1 MDEEVVK
8 VEEQKDLA
16 MTSFT
21 ELSRQMFNEDV
32 KLPWYHSVRRHEVDE
47 GLDSIYEI
55 ATANRV
61 PLLDF
66 IMKDPEYAV
75 MCVEMSYAKWTNVL
89 TQASLTGLIATA
101 DGNTAISRNQAK
113 MLEIRVAQAKK
124 ELDTVTDIAV
134 SMSNNDEKKR
144 NHLLRTLYMNAVM
157 HHDTRALIYIIDRCD
172 GRPGETRVAELSYD
186 NAYNIYM
193 ILHTLFDKQLQ
204 VLNAGN
210 GTLLVCCSRRAGKCW
225 APETLLRTFD
235 GRLVR
240 ADEVR
245 EGDVLMGAHSE
256 PQKVLATTSG
266 MDQMYRIRS
275 IKRSAGI
282 DFTCNSV
289 HVLTVVCTEDLSR
302 KRGTWGNVYKKGEVY
317 DIDLD
322 DFLKLPQYVR
332 RQFAMFRSRT
342 EYEEK
347 EHAIPPYLMGLWLG
361 DGDKDRMAVTMG
373 IEESDLQGYCRTFAE
388 ENGFDIK
395 IEDDARQQGSATRV
409 FIIGKDGLLLKEL
422 RRLDVFKNKH
432 IPDSYKIDSIQHRLE
447 LLAGLID
454 SDGYVDT
461 RRGIPEFSV
470 TNKVLAEDVF
480 ELACSLGYRVCF
492 REQTKKYYSEA
503 KCRVCTVDVY
513 TVTIKGACS
522 EIPTIRLRNKCRDSE
537 QSTSYRFDIT
547 PVGEGP
553 YAGFTLDG
561 DGRLLLEDYTVT
573 HNTHVLVAA
582 SIIECMRK
590 PNTTC
595 IYIGETA
602 ELTEG
607 LIDDAMNKIVDEC
620 HIQDKH
626 GKRFN
631 WRHMDNGSKL
641 LVRGLSNTK
650 DPDQIRGKGA
660 KIVVIDEFF
669 HLKGELLEYL
679 QREVLKPM
687 QMDYADDYKF
697 ICAGTPPKIKGSF
710 GEAAWKTWEVPH
722 FTWTWRDNP
731 HPSSLEARQAFVEKE
746 IQDMG
751 LTWDTAFVRREYI
764 GEWAYDDDLQLYPN
778 YKVFDPSESFPAWK
792 ISRIFIGLD
801 YGVSDS
807 DCIIAI
813 AWSDDEGK
821 GYELFETKFN
831 RLDIK
836 DRTMSQLEYLK
847 MKVVECWLLALET
860 LMTGPAKDYDAHALK
875 ELNKRV
881 LWDADDNDQH
891 ITDELAVNVNLAE
904 YGPNYEP
911 LRLQIAN
918 AHKTEKK
925 VMWDKI
931 DELMRTARLLLIKD
945 GKAAHECE
953 STILLR
959 GPNNEIYN
967 EVDEKAYH
975 PDLLPAM
982 RYALWNVLGN
992 G

>member
-21 ELSRQMFNEDV
+21 ELSRQMFNEGV

-157 HHDTRALIYIIDRCD
+157 HHDTRALIYLIDRCD

-210 GTLLVCCSRRAGKCW
+210 GTLLVCCSRRAGK
-225 APETLLRTFD
+225 
-235 GRLVR
+235 
-240 ADEVR
+240 
-245 EGDVLMGAHSE
+245 S
-256 PQKVLATTSG
+256 
-266 MDQMYRIRS
+266 
-275 IKRSAGI
+275 
-282 DFTCNSV
+282 
-289 HVLTVVCTEDLSR
+289 
-302 KRGTWGNVYKKGEVY
+302 
-317 DIDLD
+317 
-322 DFLKLPQYVR
+322 
-332 RQFAMFRSRT
+332 
-342 EYEEK
+342 
-347 EHAIPPYLMGLWLG
+347 
-361 DGDKDRMAVTMG
+361 
-373 IEESDLQGYCRTFAE
+373 
-388 ENGFDIK
+388 
-395 IEDDARQQGSATRV
+395 
-409 FIIGKDGLLLKEL
+409 
-422 RRLDVFKNKH
+422 
-432 IPDSYKIDSIQHRLE
+432 
-447 LLAGLID
+447 
-454 SDGYVDT
+454 
-461 RRGIPEFSV
+461 
-470 TNKVLAEDVF
+470 
-480 ELACSLGYRVCF
+480 
-492 REQTKKYYSEA
+492 
-503 KCRVCTVDVY
+503 
-513 TVTIKGACS
+513 
-522 EIPTIRLRNKCRDSE
+522 
-537 QSTSYRFDIT
+537 
-547 PVGEGP
+547 
-553 YAGFTLDG
+553 
-561 DGRLLLEDYTVT
+561 
-573 HNTHVLVAA
+573 HVLVAA

-607 LIDDAMNKIVDEC
+607 LIDDAMNKIIDEC
-620 HIQDKH
+620 HLQNKH

-697 ICAGTPPKIKGSF
+697 VCSGTPPKIKGSF

-751 LTWDTAFVRREYI
+751 LTWDTAFVRREYN

-891 ITDELAVNVNLAE
+891 ITDELAVNVKLAE
-904 YGPNYEP
+904 YGPSYEP